1 MMKQQNDF
9 TARKERKKKISVL
22 IQTVILLVIA
32 GVIINAQFTLK
43 SYQPYDNRAVTAA
56 PDKGFVTL
64 SYFGVARVGDQE
76 LIGVNRLREHL
87 QGLKKKGYVTITQQ
101 DVVQYYERQKNLPE
115 KSVMLIFEDG
125 RRDTAI
131 FAHKILEDLNYKAT
145 MLSYAEK
152 FDNRDPKFLLPADMQ
167 AMVKTT
173 FWELGTNGYRLSFIN
188 IFDRYN
194 NYLGELE
201 PLAFKKVAPYLK
213 RRYNHFLM
221 DYVRDEDG
229 IPKES
234 YNKMKARVAYDYERL
249 RDIYTKE
256 LGYVPGM
263 HILMHS
269 NTGSFGNNDKVS
281 ALNEAWMKELFTMN
295 FNREGFCWNRRNS
308 SIYDL
313 TRMQPQP
320 YWYTNHVLMRI
331 KYDIN
336 QDLEFVKGDMNKQQ
350 AWETLQGALEI
361 KDETMILTSLPLDR
375 GLMRLKN
382 SSDFV
387 DVKLSVRLRGNRFGL
402 QKIYLRADADQNRY
416 VAVSIFNNFLYVTEK
431 SGGTEKELFRLN
443 LDRHDGK
450 PIISIPEHKKEAE
463 IKELETFIQYADT
476 VERAKIYTERLRNRQ
491 LEPAPT
497 VAEGAPEFIPDLS
510 VHAIGDRRLAIA
522 VRANKISVVIDGKPA
537 AQDLPLAEVKPGAV
551 FLETAWGNYGWS
563 QRNLADDV
571 YDGVFEQLVI
581 TENNGT
587 DKEKIL
593 FDARLQGWEGIRY
606 NLNKQWERLINWFIV
621 NL

>member
-1 MMKQQNDF
+1 MNQPNDF
-9 TARKERKKKISVL
+9 TARKQRRKKISVL
-22 IQTVILLVIA
+22 IQIVILLAIA
-32 GVIINAQFTLK
+32 AVVINALFTLK
-43 SYQPYDNRAVTAA
+43 SYQPYPAQAITAA

-64 SYFGVARVGDQE
+64 SYFGVARVGSQE
-76 LIGVNRLREHL
+76 LIEANRLRQHL
-87 QGLKKKGYVTITQQ
+87 EGLKKQGYVTITQQ
-101 DVVQYYERQKNLPE
+101 DVVQYYQRQKNLPD
-115 KSVMLIFEDG
+115 KSLMLIFEDG

-131 FAHKILEDLNYKAT
+131 FAQKILEDLNYKAT

-152 FDNRDPKFLLPADMQ
+152 FDNRDPKFLLPDDMQ

-188 IFDRYN
+188 VFDRYY

-201 PLAFKKVAPYLK
+201 PLSFNKVAPYLK

-221 DYVRDEDG
+221 DYIRDEDG

-234 YNKMKARVAYDYERL
+234 YNKMRARIAYDYETL
-249 RDIYTKE
+249 RNSYTKE

-263 HILMHS
+263 YILMHS
-269 NTGSFGNNDKVS
+269 NTGSFGNNDRVS

-295 FNREGFCWNRRNS
+295 FNREGFSWNRYNS

-336 QDLEFVKGDMNKQQ
+336 GEMEFVKGDMNRQQ
-350 AWETLQGALEI
+350 AWDTLKGALEI
-361 KDETMILTSLPLDR
+361 QNETMILTSLPLDK
-375 GLMRLKN
+375 GLIRLK
-382 SSDFV
+382 SSTDFG
-387 DVKLSVRLRGNRFGL
+387 DLKLTVHLRGNRLGE
-402 QKIYLRADADQNRY
+402 QKIYLRADANLSRY
-416 VAVSIFNNFLYVTEK
+416 VAVAIFNNVLYVTEK
-431 SGGTEKELFRLN
+431 AGGGEKELFRLN

-476 VERAKIYTERLRNRQ
+476 AERAKIYTERLRVRQ

-510 VHAIGDRRLAIA
+510 VHATGDRRLAIA
-522 VRANKISVVIDGKPA
+522 VRGSKISVMIDEKPA
-537 AQDLPLAEVKPGAV
+537 IQDLAVTAMKPGAV
-551 FLETAWGNYGWS
+551 YLETAWGNYGWS

-571 YDGVFEQLVI
+571 YDGVFEGLVI
-581 TENNGT
+581 TENTGQ
-587 DKEKIL
+587 DKETIL
-593 FDARLQGWEGIRY
+593 FDGRLQGWESLRY
-606 NLNKQWERLINWFIV
+606 NLNKYWERLINWFIV